1 MMSHLSPPLIAL
13 TAFALVFASL
23 GLLAALL
30 FTLRALAVRSA
41 RRKAEAAPAATAGST
56 ASGGLDDETL
66 AVLAASAWMA
76 LGAPV
81 RIHRV
86 HVHGEPAGQA
96 WERAGRM
103 DIMVSHRVGHK

>member
-1 MMSHLSPPLIAL
+1 MMNDVSPGLVAL
-13 TAFALVFASL
+13 TAFALVFAAL

-41 RRKAEAAPAATAGST
+41 RQAPPPPVGAEALEPE
-56 ASGGLDDETL
+56 LL
-66 AVLAASAWMA
+66 AVLAAGAYAA
-76 LGAPV
+76 LGAQV

>member
-1 MMSHLSPPLIAL
+1 MMEHVSPPLIAL

-23 GLLAALL
+23 GLLAILL
-30 FTLRALAVRSA
+30 FSLRALAVRSA
-41 RRKAEAAPAATAGST
+41 RRQEVATPAAGM
-56 ASGGLDDETL
+56 ASAGLDDETL
-66 AVLAASAWMA
+66 AVLAAGAYAA

>member
-1 MMSHLSPPLIAL
+1 MMTHMSPWLV
-13 TAFALVFASL
+13 ALVAFSLVFVAL
-23 GLLAALL
+23 GLLAGLL
-30 FTLRALAVRSA
+30 FTLRALSVRSQ
-41 RRKAEAAPAATAGST
+41 RRAEPAPVDAP
-56 ASGGLDDETL
+56 DEELT
-66 AVLAASAWMA
+66 AVLAAAAYAA

>member
-1 MMSHLSPPLIAL
+1 MMSHLPPWLIAL
-13 TAFALVFASL
+13 TAFALVFVSL
-23 GLLAALL
+23 GLLALLL
-30 FTLRALAVRSA
+30 FTLRALAVRAA
-41 RRKAEAAPAATAGST
+41 RRKAAAETPADAVNEE
-56 ASGGLDDETL
+56 LL
-66 AVLAASAWMA
+66 AVLAASAHTV

-81 RIHRV
+81 RIHHV

>member
-1 MMSHLSPPLIAL
+1 MMSHLPPWLIAL
-13 TAFALVFASL
+13 TAFSLVFVSL
-23 GLLAALL
+23 GLLALLL
-30 FTLRALAVRSA
+30 FALRALAVRSA
-41 RRKAEAAPAATAGST
+41 RRQDAVTT
-56 ASGGLDDETL
+56 TTDDVDEQIP
-66 AVLAASAWMA
+66 AVLAASAHLA

-81 RIHRV
+81 RIHHV

>member
-13 TAFALVFASL
+13 TAFALVFVSL
-23 GLLAALL
+23 GALAALL
-30 FTLRALAVRSA
+30 FLLRALAVRSA
-41 RRKAEAAPAATAGST
+41 RRKAAADLAAGA
-56 ASGGLDDETL
+56 AADGLDEETL

>member
-1 MMSHLSPPLIAL
+1 MTQYLSPGLVAL
-13 TAFALVFASL
+13 TAFALVFAAL

-41 RRKAEAAPAATAGST
+41 RKAPGPDTAADT
-56 ASGGLDDETL
+56 LDPEL
-66 AVLAASAWMA
+66 AAVLAAGAYAA

>member
-13 TAFALVFASL
+13 TAFGLVFVSL
-23 GLLAALL
+23 GALAALL

-41 RRKAEAAPAATAGST
+41 RRKAAAALAAGAAAEAI
-56 ASGGLDDETL
+56 DEETL

>member
-1 MMSHLSPPLIAL
+1 MMSHLPPWLIAL
-13 TAFALVFASL
+13 TAFSLVFVSL

-30 FTLRALAVRSA
+30 FALRALAVRSA
-41 RRKAEAAPAATAGST
+41 RRTAAAAATPAG
-56 ASGGLDDETL
+56 DFDEELL
-66 AVLAASAWMA
+66 AVLAASAHTV

-81 RIHRV
+81 RIHHV

>member
-30 FTLRALAVRSA
+30 FGLRALAVRSA
-41 RRKAEAAPAATAGST
+41 RRPAAA
-56 ASGGLDDETL
+56 ALAAADPAAGGLDEETL

>member
-13 TAFALVFASL
+13 TAFALVFVSLGMLASL
-23 GLLAALL
+23 L
-30 FTLRALAVRSA
+30 FALRALAVRSA
-41 RRKAEAAPAATAGST
+41 RRKAAAAAAIGVATD
-56 ASGGLDDETL
+56 GLDEETL

>member
-1 MMSHLSPPLIAL
+1 MMSHLSPGLIAL
-13 TAFALVFASL
+13 TAFALVFAAL
-23 GLLAALL
+23 GLLAGLL

-41 RRKAEAAPAATAGST
+41 RRKAAADAAPAAD
-56 ASGGLDDETL
+56 GLDEETL

-86 HVHGEPAGQA
+86 HAHADEADES

>member
-1 MMSHLSPPLIAL
+1 MSPGLIAL
-13 TAFALVFASL
+13 MAFSLVFASL
-23 GLLAALL
+23 GLLASLL

-41 RRKAEAAPAATAGST
+41 RRKPVTVDDA
-56 ASGGLDDETL
+56 LDPELL
-66 AVLAASAWMA
+66 AVLAAGAYTA

-86 HVHGEPAGQA
+86 HVHGESGNQA

-103 DIMVSHRVGHK
+103 DIMVSHRVGKK

>member
-13 TAFALVFASL
+13 TAFALVFVSL
-23 GLLAALL
+23 GALAALL
-30 FTLRALAVRSA
+30 FGLRALGMRSA
-41 RRKAEAAPAATAGST
+41 RRQAEAALAAAG
-56 ASGGLDDETL
+56 ADAAGLDEETL

>member
-30 FTLRALAVRSA
+30 FSLRALAVRSA
-41 RRKAEAAPAATAGST
+41 RRKAAAALAAAAP
-56 ASGGLDDETL
+56 SGDGLDEETL

>member
-13 TAFALVFASL
+13 TAFALVFVSL
-23 GLLAALL
+23 GALAALL

-41 RRKAEAAPAATAGST
+41 RRKAAAALAADVAADSV
-56 ASGGLDDETL
+56 DEETL

>member
-1 MMSHLSPPLIAL
+1 MMTHESPWLIAL
-13 TAFALVFASL
+13 IAFSLVFAAL

-41 RRKAEAAPAATAGST
+41 RRKPAAAGD
-56 ASGGLDDETL
+56 AIDPELL
-66 AVLAASAWMA
+66 AVLAAGAYMA

-86 HVHGEPAGQA
+86 HVHGEAGGQA

-103 DIMVSHRVGHK
+103 DIMVSHRVGKK

>member
-23 GLLAALL
+23 GMLAALL

-41 RRKAEAAPAATAGST
+41 RRKAAALLAAAGPV
-56 ASGGLDDETL
+56 AGDGLDEETL
-66 AVLAASAWMA
+66 AVLAASAWTA

>member
-1 MMSHLSPPLIAL
+1 MISGLSAPWIALIAFL
-13 TAFALVFASL
+13 LVFTALSAL
-23 GLLAALL
+23 AGLLFA
-30 FTLRALAVRSA
+30 LRALAVRA
-41 RRKAEAAPAATAGST
+41 ERRKAALASAGQTADD
-56 ASGGLDDETL
+56 LDEETL

-86 HVHGEPAGQA
+86 HVHGEPGDGT

-103 DIMVSHRVGHK
+103 DIMVSHRVGRK

>member
-1 MMSHLSPPLIAL
+1 MMSHLSPWLVAL
-13 TAFALVFASL
+13 TAFALVFAAL
-23 GLLAALL
+23 GLLAVLL

-41 RRKAEAAPAATAGST
+41 RRKAGADAAPAVD
-56 ASGGLDDETL
+56 GLDEEAL

>member
-1 MMSHLSPPLIAL
+1 MMTHQSPWLVALIAF
-13 TAFALVFASL
+13 TLVFVAL
-23 GLLAALL
+23 GLLAGLL
-30 FTLRALAVRSA
+30 FTLRALTVRAA
-41 RRKAEAAPAATAGST
+41 RKVAEPATDA
-56 ASGGLDDETL
+56 LDPELT
-66 AVLAASAWMA
+66 AVLAAAAYTA

>member
-1 MMSHLSPPLIAL
+1 MMSHMSPLLVAL
-13 TAFALVFASL
+13 TAFSLVFAAL

-41 RRKAEAAPAATAGST
+41 RRKPASVGDAFDPE
-56 ASGGLDDETL
+56 LL
-66 AVLAASAWMA
+66 AVLAAGAYTA

-86 HVHGEPAGQA
+86 HVHGEAGGQA

-103 DIMVSHRVGHK
+103 DIMVSHRVGKK

>member
-1 MMSHLSPPLIAL
+1 MMTHMSTWLIAL
-13 TAFALVFASL
+13 TAFSLVFAAL

-30 FTLRALAVRSA
+30 FTLRALAVRSL
-41 RRKAEAAPAATAGST
+41 RRKSMAADDA
-56 ASGGLDDETL
+56 LDPELL
-66 AVLAASAWMA
+66 AVLAAGAYTA

-86 HVHGEPAGQA
+86 HVHGESGGQA

-103 DIMVSHRVGHK
+103 DIMVSHRVGKK

>member
-1 MMSHLSPPLIAL
+1 M
-13 TAFALVFASL
+13 VV
-23 GLLAALL
+23 LAVLL
-30 FTLRALAVRSA
+30 FIRARWRCASRRVARPRRTHRS
-41 RRKAEAAPAATAGST
+41 RR
-56 ASGGLDDETL
+56 GLDEETV

>member
-1 MMSHLSPPLIAL
+1 MMSHLSPWLIAL
-13 TAFALVFASL
+13 TAFSLVFAAL

-41 RRKAEAAPAATAGST
+41 RRKAAADAAPAID
-56 ASGGLDDETL
+56 GLDEETL